1 MAIRLTKRSMQ
12 TLLTASSA
20 AGALMIASVAL
31 AETQPPPQIASE
43 TPDARAARTVAKMTA
58 DEKLSLVRGWFGA
71 SIKGAPP
78 PLGAPAPAAA
88 LQSAGYVPGV
98 PRLGIPALQETD
110 ASLGVANS
118 AWLRPGDQATPL
130 PSALAV
136 AASWNPTVAFNGG
149 AMIGAEAHAKG
160 FNVLLAGGAN
170 LAREPRNGRTF
181 EYPGED
187 PLLSGVMAGEMIRGV
202 QSQHVI
208 STAKHYAANDQET
221 GRMLLNVVM
230 DEKAMRESDLL
241 AFEIALERGKPGA
254 VMCAYNKFAGD
265 YACENAFLLTTVLK
279 HDWRYPGWVMS
290 DWGAA
295 HSTVKAALAGLDQES
310 AHTFDAAD
318 FYGPPLKAALA
329 SGAAPE
335 ARLDDMAHRILRSM
349 FEVGLIEH
357 PAKPGGAIDVAA
369 HANVAAQAE
378 EEGIVLLKNA
388 DDLLPLAASAKTIA
402 VIGGH
407 ADAGVL
413 SGGGSTQVLAY
424 GGSGREIPVTSGPL
438 AGLMKMIYHPFS
450 PLAAIKAAAPGAA
463 VTFSGGEDVAAAV
476 EAAKHAEV
484 AVVFATQWRAEGQ
497 DASLTLDGQQDA
509 LIEAVATANPHTIV
523 VLETGGA
530 VLTPWASKVGAIVE
544 AWYPGAEGGRSIAR
558 VLFGQVNPSGKLP
571 ITFPASLD
579 QLPNPKL
586 PGSDHTYALMY
597 PKGPP
602 FDVHYPE
609 GAAVGYRWYQERG
622 LAPLYPF
629 GFGLSYTHFA
639 YGALKTNGGK
649 NLTVTFTVTNTGRR
663 TGAEVAEVYVQ
674 PPGGAYRRLVGFTKV
689 TLKPNETRRVSITA
703 ERRLLAGFDTHANHW
718 TIKPGAY
725 AVAVGGSSDQP
736 QLTGQVVLTR
746 SVINP

>member
-1 MAIRLTKRSMQ
+1 MAIKLTRRSSRMV
-12 TLLTASSA
+12 LTASSA
-20 AGALMIASVAL
+20 AGALMLAGVAM
-31 AETQPPPQIASE
+31 AETQPLTQTASE

-71 SIKGAPP
+71 SVKGAPP
-78 PLGAPAPAAA
+78 PFGAPAPAGA
-88 LQSAGYVPGV
+88 LQSAGFVPGV

-118 AWLRPGDQATPL
+118 AGLRPGDQATPL
-130 PSALAV
+130 PSTLAV
-136 AASWNPTVAFNGG
+136 AASWNPTVAYSSG
-149 AMIGAEAHAKG
+149 AMVGAEAHAKG
-160 FNVLLAGGAN
+160 FNVLLAGGVN
-170 LAREPRNGRTF
+170 LVREPRNGRTF
-181 EYPGED
+181 EYASED
-187 PLLSGVMAGEMIRGV
+187 PLLSGVMVGEMIRGV

-221 GRMLLNVVM
+221 GRTLANVVM

-254 VMCAYNKFAGD
+254 VMCSYNKVAGD
-265 YACENAFLLTTVLK
+265 YACENTFLLTTVLK

-290 DWGAA
+290 DWSAV
-295 HSTVKAALAGLDQES
+295 HSTVKAALAGLDQDS
-310 AHTFDAAD
+310 AHTFEPGD

-329 SGAAPE
+329 SGVVPK
-335 ARLDDMAHRILRSM
+335 ARLDDMAHRIVRSM
-349 FEVGLIEH
+349 FDVGLIDH

-407 ADAGVL
+407 ADVGVL

-424 GGSGREIPVTSGPL
+424 GGNALELPVTSGPV
-438 AGLMKMIYHPFS
+438 AGIMKMIYHPS
-450 PLAAIKAAAPGAA
+450 APLAAIKAAAPGAA

-476 EAAKHAEV
+476 EAAKHADV

-497 DASLTLDGQQDA
+497 DASLTLDGHQDA

-530 VLTPWASKVGAIVE
+530 VLMPWASKVGAIVE

-609 GAAVGYRWYQERG
+609 GAAAGYRWYQQRG

-629 GFGLSYTHFA
+629 GFGLSYSQFA
-639 YGALKTNGGK
+639 YGALKANGGQD
-649 NLTVTFTVTNTGRR
+649 LTVTFTVTNTGRR
-663 TGAEVAEVYVQ
+663 TGAEIAQVYAQ
-674 PPGGAYRRLVGFTKV
+674 PPGGAYRRLVGFTRV
-689 TLKPNETRRVSITA
+689 TLKPNETRRVSVTV
-703 ERRLLAGFDTHANHW
+703 ERRLLAEFDTHANHW
-718 TIKPGAY
+718 KIKPGAY
-725 AVAVGGSSDQP
+725 AVVVGGSSAEP
-736 QLTGQVVLTR
+736 QMTSKVVLKEK
-746 SVINP
+746 VINP